1 MRQTFLGIKPD
12 LRSKE
17 RRISRVDPK
26 QNREDS
32 IFTDILHLFDQY
44 LSPIIGP
51 FTRLFAPDQE
61 NTNQPF
67 KETKSML
74 VETMRKPRSST
85 VNGDFFKVVKNS
97 NMELS
102 KVSKNSISYREVRRD
117 KNNVKTISSGKKEVG
132 GACPVFIYS
141 RHNQFSCIC
150 V

>member
-1 MRQTFLGIKPD
+1 M
-12 LRSKE
+12 
-17 RRISRVDPK
+17 
-26 QNREDS
+26 
-32 IFTDILHLFDQY
+32 
-44 LSPIIGP
+44 GP
-51 FTRLFAPDQE
+51 FTRLFAPDRE
-61 NTNQPF
+61 NSNQPF